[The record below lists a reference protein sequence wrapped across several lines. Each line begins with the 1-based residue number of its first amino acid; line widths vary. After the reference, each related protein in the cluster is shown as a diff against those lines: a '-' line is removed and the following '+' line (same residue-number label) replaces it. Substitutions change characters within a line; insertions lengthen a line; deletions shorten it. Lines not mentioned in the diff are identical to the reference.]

1 VIHSVYFYRGSLR
14 LFILGV
20 LLSGSVFGQIGGKN
34 AFQFLQLPSGTH
46 VSGLG
51 SENVSIVD
59 RSVGMVWHN
68 PALLSDTM
76 NHDLMMTVHP
86 YYAGIFHSHL
96 QYATRIRNSGL
107 WSFGMS
113 YFSYGK
119 MDQTLPD
126 GTVIGTFNPTEF
138 AVSASK
144 SHTVGLFSMGGTLK
158 LAASQL
164 ADYTAAGVLLDM
176 GGVFKH
182 PVHNW
187 TVGLVVKNIGF
198 PIKSYTKDQ
207 EITMPFDIQL
217 GTTFKPEHLPVRVS
231 LTAQKLYQYNISYYD
246 PSLNTQTS
254 FDGTENSKEDGL
266 LLQGFRHMVIGT
278 EVLLSKNFHVRLG
291 YNALI
296 RRELR
301 LEAKS
306 GGAGLSWGFILRIK
320 KFEFSFTRAYY
331 HIAGGTSY
339 IGLVLNTHDLFLRKK
354 QSN

>member
-1 VIHSVYFYRGSLR
+1 VITTLHVYRSI
-14 LFILGV
+14 FIASMLGM
-20 LLSGSVFGQIGGKN
+20 LMSGSAMAQIGGKN
-34 AFQFLQLPSGTH
+34 AFQFLQLPSGSHTA
-46 VSGLG
+46 GLG
-51 SENVSIVD
+51 AENVSLVD

-76 NHDLMMTVHP
+76 NHDLMVTIHP

-96 QYATRIRNSGL
+96 QYATRIRNAGL

-126 GTVIGTFNPTEF
+126 GTVTGTFTPSEF

-158 LAASQL
+158 LAASQI

-198 PIKSYTKDQ
+198 PVKSYTKEQD
-207 EITMPFDIQL
+207 ITMPFDIQL

-231 LTAQKLYQYNISYYD
+231 LTAQKLYQYDISYYD

-254 FDGTENSKEDGL
+254 FDGSENTKEDGL
-266 LLQGFRHMVIGT
+266 LLKGFRHMVIGT

-306 GGAGLSWGFILRIK
+306 GGAGLSWGFMLRIK

-331 HIAGGTSY
+331 HVVGGTSY
-339 IGLVLNTHDLFLRKK
+339 IGLVLNTADLFAKK
-354 QSN
+354 K